1 MPVYSKVNKKVWA
14 FKGFREGDRYQF
26 KDGCFLLWQADLV
39 SIGSLLGLTIGN
51 QGMTAYLQQVCE
63 QIGAVLLTP
72 QQAKAEQDGKTN
84 IVLPTALDARFVMA
98 VQSAVADSVTDN
110 AEDIPSVEDASLGQ
124 NETTKEKEST
134 EEDDSEAKKAAEDA
148 EYVEPNE
155 EEGES

>member
-110 AEDIPSVEDASLGQ
+110 VEDIPSTEDAALGP
-124 NETTKEKEST
+124 NETTEEKAST
-134 EEDDSEAKKAAEDA
+134 EEAKSAEGAEATGED
-148 EYVEPNE
+148 VEPNE